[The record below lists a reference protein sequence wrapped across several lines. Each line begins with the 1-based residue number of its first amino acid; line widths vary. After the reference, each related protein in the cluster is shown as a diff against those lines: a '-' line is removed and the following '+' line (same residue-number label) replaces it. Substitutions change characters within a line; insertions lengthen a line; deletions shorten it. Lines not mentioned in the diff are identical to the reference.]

1 MNAPLRATPRLMTKS
16 HKTNLTEPVYRETL
30 HRLRTGK
37 IGPDDRILD
46 YALAREFDCTRTPV
60 RQALLRLVNEGYLVG
75 TTRGYAMPVLTV
87 QDVRDI
93 FEIRRLLEPKAAAEA
108 ATKLTD
114 SQIALLAAASRK
126 CKRGA
131 DAADLVM
138 MSEANIAFRMT
149 WLEAVPNHRLRG
161 EILRYADHTRQ
172 VRHATMRL
180 PGVREIVVAGLERLL
195 AGCVQRDATEVAAAT
210 LSFLEHAERLYF
222 QEITNA

>member
-1 MNAPLRATPRLMTKS
+1 MNTSLRATPRLSKLAN
-16 HKTNLTEPVYRETL
+16 KTNLTEPVYRETL
-30 HRLRTGK
+30 NRLRIGE
-37 IGPDDRILD
+37 IGPDDRIVD
-46 YALAREFDCTRTPV
+46 HALAREFDCTRTPV

-108 ATKLTD
+108 ATKLTNTQLA
-114 SQIALLAAASRK
+114 SLAAANRK

-131 DAADLVM
+131 DAADLAM

-149 WLEAVPNHRLRG
+149 WLEAVPNHRLKG

-172 VRHATMRL
+172 VRHGTMRL
-180 PGVREIVVAGLERLL
+180 PGAMEIVVTGLECLL
-195 AGCVQRDATEVAAAT
+195 EGFVRRDAAQVSSAT
-210 LSFLEHAERLYF
+210 TSFLDSAERLYF
-222 QEITNA
+222 QEIAHA